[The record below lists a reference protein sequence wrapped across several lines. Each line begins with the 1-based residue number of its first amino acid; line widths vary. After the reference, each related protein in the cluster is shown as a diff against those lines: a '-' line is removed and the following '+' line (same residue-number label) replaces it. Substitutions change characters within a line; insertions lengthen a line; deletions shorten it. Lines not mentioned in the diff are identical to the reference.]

1 MLKSSA
7 AVRRLEDI
15 KMTDEQIEN
24 IMSSLT
30 VDDMIILYALLKFL
44 EQKRKNPVKLIS
56 DIVEK

>member
-1 MLKSSA
+1 
-7 AVRRLEDI
+7 
-15 KMTDEQIEN
+15 MTDEQIEN